1 MTKVSAELIS
11 ALREKTGAGI
21 MDCKRALEEC
31 GCDVEKAVD
40 LLRQRGLAKAAKRA
54 GKVTGE
60 GVIGA
65 YIHAGGKIGVLVE
78 VNCETDFVART
89 PEFQAFVKDIAMH
102 IAASNPKYIRREE
115 VPEEE
120 ILHEKRIYMAQA
132 RESGKPEAVLERIA
146 EGRLEK
152 YFQEVCLMDQPFIK
166 NQDINIK
173 TLLDSLIARLGEN
186 IRIRRFARFQIGEK
200 D

>member
-1 MTKVSAELIS
+1 MAKVSAELIS
-11 ALREKTGAGI
+11 TLREKTGAGI

-31 GCDVEKAVD
+31 GGDIDKAVD

-102 IAASNPKYIRREE
+102 IAASNPKYIRRED

-120 ILHEKRIYMAQA
+120 ILHEKRIYIAQA
-132 RESGKPEAVLERIA
+132 REAGKPEAVLERIA

-152 YFQEVCLMDQPFIK
+152 FFQEVCLMDQPFIK

>member
-1 MTKVSAELIS
+1 MKVSAELIS
-11 ALREKTGAGI
+11 TLREKTGAGI

-31 GCDVEKAVD
+31 GGDVDKAVD

-54 GKVTGE
+54 GKITGE

-102 IAASNPKYIRREE
+102 IAASNPKYISREE

-120 ILHEKRIYMAQA
+120 VLHEKHIYIAQA
-132 RESGKPEAVLERIA
+132 RESGKPEAVLEKIA

>member
-11 ALREKTGAGI
+11 TLREKTGAGI

-31 GCDVEKAVD
+31 GCDVDKAVD

-102 IAASNPKYIRREE
+102 IAASNPKYIRKED

-132 RESGKPEAVLERIA
+132 REAGRPEAVLERIA

>member
-1 MTKVSAELIS
+1 MKVSTELIS
-11 ALREKTGAGI
+11 TLREKTGAGI
-21 MDCKRALEEC
+21 MDCKRALEES
-31 GCDVEKAVD
+31 GGDLEKAVD
-40 LLRQRGLAKAAKRA
+40 LLRQKGLARAAKRA
-54 GKVTGE
+54 GRITGE
-60 GVIGA
+60 GLIGS

-89 PEFQAFVKDIAMH
+89 AEFQAFVKDIAMH
-102 IAASNPKYIRREE
+102 IAACSPKYISRED

-120 ILHEKRIYMAQA
+120 IKHEKSIYMAQA
-132 RESGKPEAVLERIA
+132 RESGKPESVIERIA
-146 EGRLEK
+146 QGRLEK
-152 YFQEVCLMDQPFIK
+152 YFQEVCLMEQPFIK

-173 TLLDSLIARLGEN
+173 TLLESLIARLGEN